1 MYISDIMCLWMSLDM
16 NTLNITNYKPKEFAK
31 LLNVSVKTLQRWD
44 REKTLIANRTPT
56 NRRYYTYDQYLQ
68 FKGIGKDA
76 DFRKIVIYTRVS
88 TRNQSDDL
96 ENQVDF
102 LQTYANAKGLI
113 ADEIIRDYGSG
124 LNYNRK
130 KWNHLLV
137 EVMENKIKMILVS
150 HKDRFVR
157 FGFDWF
163 ERFCNKFN
171 VEIVVVK
178 NEKLSPH
185 EELVQDIVS
194 ILHVFSCRLYGLS
207 KYKKQIEGD
216 EDIAKGIQDG
226 DSTK

>member
-1 MYISDIMCLWMSLDM
+1 MCSWRIEAM
-16 NTLNITNYKPKEFAK
+16 NTSNITNYKPKEFAE
-31 LLNVSVKTLQRWD
+31 LLNVTVKTLQRWD
-44 REKTLIANRTPT
+44 REKTLVANRTPT

-76 DFRKIVIYTRVS
+76 DSRKIVIYTRVS
-88 TRNQSDDL
+88 TKNQTDDL

-102 LQTYANAKGLI
+102 LQQYVNAKGLI
-113 ADEIIRDYGSG
+113 VDEIIRDYGSG

-130 KWNHLLV
+130 KWNQLLG

-163 ERFCNKFN
+163 EKFCNKFN

-194 ILHVFSCRLYGLS
+194 ILHVFSCRLYGLR

-216 EDIAKGIQDG
+216 ETIAKGVQNGNSPD
-226 DSTK
+226 

>member
-1 MYISDIMCLWMSLDM
+1 M
-16 NTLNITNYKPKEFAK
+16 NTSNITNYKPKEFAE
-31 LLNVSVKTLQRWD
+31 LLNVTVKTLQRWD
-44 REKTLIANRTPT
+44 REKTLVANRTPT

-76 DFRKIVIYTRVS
+76 DSRKIVIYTRVS
-88 TRNQSDDL
+88 TKNQTDDL

-102 LQTYANAKGLI
+102 LQQYVNAKGLI
-113 ADEIIRDYGSG
+113 VDEIIRDYGSG

-130 KWNHLLV
+130 KWNQLLG
-137 EVMENKIKMILVS
+137 EVMENKIQMILVS

-163 ERFCNKFN
+163 EKFCNKFN

-194 ILHVFSCRLYGLS
+194 ILNVFSCRLYGLR

-216 EDIAKGIQDG
+216 ETIAKGVQNGNSPD
-226 DSTK
+226 

>member
-1 MYISDIMCLWMSLDM
+1 M
-16 NTLNITNYKPKEFAK
+16 
-31 LLNVSVKTLQRWD
+31 
-44 REKTLIANRTPT
+44 
-56 NRRYYTYDQYLQ
+56 
-68 FKGIGKDA
+68 
-76 DFRKIVIYTRVS
+76 S
-88 TRNQSDDL
+88 TRNQTDDL

-102 LQTYANAKGLI
+102 LQQYVNAKGLI
-113 ADEIIRDYGSG
+113 ADDIIREYGSG

-130 KWNHLLV
+130 KWNQLLS

-163 ERFCNKFN
+163 ERFCNMFN

-194 ILHVFSCRLYGLS
+194 ILHVCSCRLYGLR

-216 EDIAKGIQDG
+216 ETIAQGVQNG
-226 DSTK
+226 DSPH

>member
-1 MYISDIMCLWMSLDM
+1 M
-16 NTLNITNYKPKEFAK
+16 NTLYITNYKPKEFAK

-44 REKTLIANRTPT
+44 REKTLIANRTLT

-88 TRNQSDDL
+88 ARNQSDNL
-96 ENQVDF
+96 EKQVDF

-130 KWNHLLV
+130 KWNQLLV

-150 HKDRFVR
+150 HQDRFVR

-163 ERFCNKFN
+163 EKFCNKFN

-185 EELVQDIVS
+185 EELVQDLVS
-194 ILHVFSCRLYGLS
+194 ILHVFSCRLYGLR

-216 EDIAKGIQDG
+216 ENIAKGIQDG
-226 DSTK
+226 DST

>member
-1 MYISDIMCLWMSLDM
+1 M
-16 NTLNITNYKPKEFAK
+16 
-31 LLNVSVKTLQRWD
+31 
-44 REKTLIANRTPT
+44 
-56 NRRYYTYDQYLQ
+56 Q

-76 DFRKIVIYTRVS
+76 DSRKIVIYTRVS
-88 TRNQSDDL
+88 TRNQTDDL

-102 LQTYANAKGLI
+102 LQQYVNAKGLI
-113 ADEIIRDYGSG
+113 ADDIIRDYGSG

-130 KWNHLLV
+130 KWNQLLN
-137 EVMENKIKMILVS
+137 EVIENKIKMILVS

-163 ERFCNKFN
+163 EKFCNKFN

-194 ILHVFSCRLYGLS
+194 ILHVFSCRLYGLRE
-207 KYKKQIEGD
+207 YKKQIEGD
-216 EDIAKGIQDG
+216 EAIAKGVQNG
-226 DSTK
+226 DSSE

>member
-1 MYISDIMCLWMSLDM
+1 MQLTAPKDIINIDKVLPIDGQPRLVFIKMTDLLAVGRSFLFMYVFSKLVAKTYTS
-16 NTLNITNYKPKEFAK
+16 NYQSE
-31 LLNVSVKTLQRWD
+31 
-44 REKTLIANRTPT
+44 
-56 NRRYYTYDQYLQ
+56 
-68 FKGIGKDA
+68 
-76 DFRKIVIYTRVS
+76 
-88 TRNQSDDL
+88 RNQ
-96 ENQVDF
+96 
-102 LQTYANAKGLI
+102 
-113 ADEIIRDYGSG
+113 
-124 LNYNRK
+124 
-130 KWNHLLV
+130 LLV

-163 ERFCNKFN
+163 EKFCNKFN

-178 NEKLSPH
+178 NERLSPH

-194 ILHVFSCRLYGLS
+194 ILHVFSCRLYGLR

>member
-1 MYISDIMCLWMSLDM
+1 MCLWRIEAM
-16 NTLNITNYKPKEFAK
+16 NTSNITNYKPKEFAE
-31 LLNVSVKTLQRWD
+31 LLNVTVKTLQRWD
-44 REKTLIANRTPT
+44 REKTLVANRTPT

-76 DFRKIVIYTRVS
+76 DSRKIVIYTRVS
-88 TRNQSDDL
+88 TRNQTDDL

-102 LQTYANAKGLI
+102 LQQYVNAKGLI
-113 ADEIIRDYGSG
+113 VDEIIRDYGSG
-124 LNYNRK
+124 LDYNRK
-130 KWNHLLV
+130 KWNQLLG

-163 ERFCNKFN
+163 EKFCNKFN

-185 EELVQDIVS
+185 EELLQDIVS
-194 ILHVFSCRLYGLS
+194 ILNVFSCRLYGLR

-216 EDIAKGIQDG
+216 ETIAKGVQNGNSPD
-226 DSTK
+226 